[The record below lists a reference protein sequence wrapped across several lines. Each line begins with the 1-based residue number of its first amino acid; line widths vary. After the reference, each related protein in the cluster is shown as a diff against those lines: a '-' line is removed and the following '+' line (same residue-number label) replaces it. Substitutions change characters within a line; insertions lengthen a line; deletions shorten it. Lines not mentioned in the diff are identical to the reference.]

1 MTGLVGEN
9 RGRITRPTANDQR
22 PTIVLRYNPFNFLV
36 VRRNMKA
43 YFIFCLLS
51 GFLFSCSKDHKPTHS
66 QSITGTLRYS
76 SPVADGIGLYYV
88 TDENEPLL
96 FKNEFSDFN
105 AQYQHYIDFVDA
117 HSRLTFVDH
126 GETGCS
132 LGMLPCPQQHPM
144 RLVEVVKLDKE

>member
-1 MTGLVGEN
+1 MEMTGLVGARAGSPSVN
-9 RGRITRPTANDQR
+9 GQR
-22 PTIVLRYNPFNFLV
+22 STLVFRYNLSKDFAV
-36 VRRNMKA
+36 SRIMKA
-43 YFIFCLLS
+43 YFIFCLLA
-51 GFLFSCSKDHKPTHS
+51 GFLFSCTKDHKPTTS

-88 TDENEPLL
+88 TDENEALL

-105 AQYQHYIDFVDA
+105 TQYQHYIDFVDV
-117 HSRLTFVDH
+117 HSRLTFIDH

-144 RLVEVVKLDKE
+144 RLVQVVKLEKE